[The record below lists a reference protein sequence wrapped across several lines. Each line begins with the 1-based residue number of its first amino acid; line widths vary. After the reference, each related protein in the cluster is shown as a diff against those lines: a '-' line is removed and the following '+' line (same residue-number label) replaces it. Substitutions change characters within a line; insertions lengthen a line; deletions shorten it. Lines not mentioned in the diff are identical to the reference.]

1 VTQLAMVSIMTMTP
15 LHMQQVGD
23 GLVAIGLVIGLHI
36 GAMYLPSLGTGVL
49 VDRIGRLPV
58 AASAGVV
65 LALAG
70 TVAAVA
76 PPDSPAVLAIALV
89 LLGLGWNLGL
99 ISGTAL
105 LVDGTPVQDRAR
117 VQGSVDV
124 LVALAAM
131 AGGGL
136 SGFVV
141 EGLGY
146 PVLTLG
152 SGLLALVLLPAAAW
166 GRATRA

>member
-1 VTQLAMVSIMTMTP
+1 M
-15 LHMQQVGD
+15 
-23 GLVAIGLVIGLHI
+23 
-36 GAMYLPSLGTGVL
+36 L
-49 VDRIGRLPV
+49 VDRVGRLPV
-58 AASAGVV
+58 AVASGLV

-70 TVAAVA
+70 VVAALA
-76 PPDSPAVLAIALV
+76 PHDATAVLAIALV

-105 LVDGTPVQDRAR
+105 LVDATPLADRAR

-141 EGLGY
+141 EGFGF
-146 PVLTLG
+146 PALTLA
-152 SGLLALVLLPAAAW
+152 SGVLALVLLPAALWTRVA
-166 GRATRA
+166 RA

>member
-1 VTQLAMVSIMTMTP
+1 MVAVMTMTP
-15 LHMQQVGD
+15 LHMQQEGN
-23 GLVAIGLVIGLHI
+23 GLAAIGVVIGLHI
-36 GAMYLPSLGTGVL
+36 GAMYLPSLGTGIL
-49 VDRIGRLPV
+49 VDRVGRLPV
-58 AASAGVV
+58 AAASGVV
-65 LALAG
+65 LAVAG
-70 TVAAVA
+70 IVAAVA

-105 LVDGTPVQDRAR
+105 LVDGTPLADRAR

-146 PVLTLG
+146 PVLTVA
-152 SGLLALVLLPAAAW
+152 SGVLALVLLPAAAW
-166 GRATRA
+166 GRLARP